1 MTPYDEQLVAH
12 MKLREHHM
20 KRRQVTT
27 NKIFRLQKRV
37 KQVTTL
43 IGTLVSTI
51 ILMAILIYSPLDVRE
66 RLQGLPRVD
75 VLIFVGL
82 LIIMSFI
89 MHKMI
94 ECGTMKRFFKRQSA
108 KIRRRY
114 SGELHAGRRW
124 IQFYY
129 KGRDIGPL
137 IPQILYYVDSE
148 GEFDS
153 VDTAINHIDQTVG
166 RLQKAGVEKFQ
177 RYARLTNQVI
187 LSSIRSDGKPSSR
200 LMRFVKVP
208 DRPNVWLMA
217 SAPDTPKIAE
227 LTNNRV
233 AIFTP
238 PTRDGAT
245 ISSNNVSIVQAPYH
259 LEAVTDLFKEQVHG
273 YLDGM
278 NEEDLATEIV
288 FELTIHSAKLDTWT
302 DHSLA
307 VLDEKGYL

>member
-1 MTPYDEQLVAH
+1 MTQTDAEIIEH
-12 MKLREHHM
+12 MKLRELNM
-20 KRRQVTT
+20 KHRQVTA
-27 NKIFRLQKRV
+27 NKIFRMQKRV
-37 KQVTTL
+37 RQVTML
-43 IGTLVSTI
+43 VLSLVSSVA
-51 ILMAILIYSPLDVRE
+51 LLALFLFSPLDVHD
-66 RLQGLPRVD
+66 RLQYLPKVD
-75 VLIFVGL
+75 VLIFFILLWVTAFIWNKLGNVGPL
-82 LIIMSFI
+82 
-89 MHKMI
+89 
-94 ECGTMKRFFKRQSA
+94 KRFFQREAS

-148 GEFDS
+148 HEFDS
-153 VDTAINHIDQTVG
+153 IDEAIVHIDKGVAKQQ
-166 RLQKAGVEKFQ
+166 LAGIGKFQ
-177 RYARLTNQVI
+177 RYAKMTNRVI
-187 LSSIRSDGKPSSR
+187 ISSVQESGQPSSR

-227 LTNNRV
+227 MTNSKV

-245 ISSNNVSIVQAPYH
+245 ISSNNVSVVRADYH
-259 LEAVTDLFKEQVHG
+259 LDAVADLFRDQIHG
-273 YLDGM
+273 FLDGM
-278 NEEDLATEIV
+278 TEADLATEVI
-288 FELTIHSAKLDTWT
+288 FEMTIHSAKLDTWT

-307 VLDEKGYL
+307 VLDENGYL